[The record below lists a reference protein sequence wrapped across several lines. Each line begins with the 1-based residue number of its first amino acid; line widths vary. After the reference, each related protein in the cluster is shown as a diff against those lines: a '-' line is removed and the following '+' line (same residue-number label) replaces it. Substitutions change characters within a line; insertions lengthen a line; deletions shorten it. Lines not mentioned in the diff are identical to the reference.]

1 MIEFRTKAFAYA
13 ISEKAENLYFK
24 DLRDGKNHL
33 SKEPSP
39 SSYVTLKDETVVP
52 AVSATFH
59 APILS
64 LTYENGL
71 TAAIEV
77 CDRGDYFIFTLK
89 EVSSEDFLKIA
100 FVNIPIDIDYHQ
112 YIANR
117 EAPELFTATMMGL
130 TCATRM
136 AEHPGRNLTLR
147 AEGYPKI
154 GLKGTRG
161 HSDRPVRAAV
171 FGAPDGK
178 IRDIMKRVMD
188 EIPDGELP
196 KSKKGGP
203 YAMDYRDARR
213 TYMGCP
219 SALRLEDA
227 PAYIEKCKKL
237 GVTQVG
243 FHQGGGYIQGDFRLN
258 PDIFPNGE
266 SDLKK
271 LIDMFHEAGILVA
284 VHSYTFFVA
293 HNSKYLTPVPHE
305 DLDAIV
311 RLTLAEPLDETATE
325 IRILEAPD
333 GVSEIYA
340 EGLVS
345 SPYLKIGKELIKF
358 GKVRH
363 EKPYAFIE
371 CKRGALG
378 TAISSH
384 EAGEEVRQ
392 LKEYFYFVLPKAD
405 SPLFYEVAKNTADF
419 YNKFGFDG
427 FYMDAID
434 GVFAMEGNEYAWYY
448 ATEFITEVCNHL
460 DHDPLFDCCYNPQ
473 YTGSW
478 YARSRYG
485 ALDLGNRSLRNFI
498 DAHVYYDD
506 TTAERMYMAP
516 ELGWFDFCSRNWYK
530 YGWQNR
536 VMREEDVEYLFN
548 RVVANDACFSYYGG
562 VRQELGVVPLLD
574 RILPIIHRYEGLR
587 SQLNLTP
594 EECRLLRTPGNEYSL
609 RTDKDKP
616 YFLESKTLRLFE
628 DATHKELKAVNPF
641 TEKKPTLRLY
651 ALTGAADFNSEDAIS
666 LITPPD
672 APLSSHNEF
681 DVRVE
686 GAPINAK
693 KNNAVGFTLVG
704 DGSGATVRVRLQSTL
719 EGLPVG
725 LADYHVKVDFV
736 GPRYFAFYETEN
748 ADDPTNT
755 FPAPKLIYRVFTDVR
770 TFYSSYRNLKVFDS
784 IDTLIVDI
792 EGAHSDIRLGEVKL
806 LLPRKIAY
814 ENPSVTIGGKTV
826 SFPCTLE
833 SMQAIEC
840 DADGNAQVVSA
851 TGTVLQELPK
861 VDMPTLP
868 AGESTVTVCPGT
880 KDPEA
885 RSELVLHF
893 LGDNTL

>member
-1 MIEFRTKAFAYA
+1 MIEFRAKSFAYG
-13 ISEKAENLYFK
+13 ISDTAENLYFK
-24 DLRDGKNHL
+24 DLRNGEDPL
-33 SKEPSP
+33 SSTPSVC
-39 SSYVTLKDETVVP
+39 SYLTLADETVIP
-52 AVSATFH
+52 ATAASFQSPLLT
-59 APILS
+59 
-64 LTYENGL
+64 LTYENG
-71 TAAIEV
+71 TVADIEV
-77 CDRGDYFIFTLK
+77 LDRGDYFIFTLAR
-89 EVSSEDFLKIA
+89 VSNENFLKIA

-117 EAPELFTATMMGL
+117 EAPNLFTATLMGL

-161 HSDRPVRAAV
+161 HLDRPVRAAV
-171 FGAPDGK
+171 FGAPDGQ
-178 IRDIMKRVMD
+178 IRDIMKRVIE

-203 YAMDYRDARR
+203 YALDYKDARR

-219 SALRLEDA
+219 SALRLKDV

-243 FHQGGGYIQGDFRLN
+243 FHQGGGYTQGDFALN
-258 PDIFPNGE
+258 PEIFPNGE

-271 LIDMFHEAGILVA
+271 LVDMFHEAGILIA
-284 VHSYTFFVA
+284 VHCYTFFVA

-311 RLTLAEPLDETATE
+311 RLTLSEPLDEEATE

-371 CKRGALG
+371 CQRGALG

-384 EAGEEVRQ
+384 EVGEEVRQ

-448 ATEFITEVCNHL
+448 AMEFITEVCKHL

-506 TTAERMYMAP
+506 TTAERMYMPP
-516 ELGWFDFCSRNWYK
+516 EMGWFAFCTRNWYK
-530 YGWQNR
+530 YGWQSR
-536 VMREEDVEYLFN
+536 VMREEDVEYLCN
-548 RVVANDACFSYYGG
+548 RVLASDACFSHYGG
-562 VRQELGVVPLLD
+562 VRQELGAVPLLD
-574 RILPIIHRYEGLR
+574 RILTVFHRYEGLR
-587 SQLNLTP
+587 PQLKLTP
-594 EECRLLRTPGNEYSL
+594 EQCRLLRTPGNEYSL
-609 RTDKDKP
+609 RTDKEEP

-628 DATHKELKAVNPF
+628 DAAHKDLTASNPF

-651 ALTGAADFNSEDAIS
+651 ALTGAEDFNGENALS
-666 LITPPD
+666 LATPPN

-681 DVRVE
+681 DVRRD
-686 GAPINAK
+686 GQKINAG
-693 KNNAVGFTLVG
+693 KNNAVGFTLIG

-748 ADDPTNT
+748 ADDPTGT
-755 FPAPKLIYRVFTDVR
+755 FPVPKLIYRVFTDVR
-770 TFYSSYRNLKVFDS
+770 TFYSAYRNFRVFES

-792 EGAHSDIRLGEVKL
+792 VGEHSDIRLGEVKL
-806 LLPRKIAY
+806 LLPRLISY
-814 ENPSVTIGGKTV
+814 ENPSVTIGEKTV
-826 SFPCTLE
+826 SFPCTLT

-840 DADGNAQVVSA
+840 DSDGNACVVDA
-851 TGTVLQELPK
+851 IGTVLQELPK
-861 VDMPTLP
+861 IDMPPLP
-868 AGESTVTVCPGT
+868 AGESTVTVNPGT
-880 KDPEA
+880 LDPEA

-893 LGDNTL
+893 LGDKNL